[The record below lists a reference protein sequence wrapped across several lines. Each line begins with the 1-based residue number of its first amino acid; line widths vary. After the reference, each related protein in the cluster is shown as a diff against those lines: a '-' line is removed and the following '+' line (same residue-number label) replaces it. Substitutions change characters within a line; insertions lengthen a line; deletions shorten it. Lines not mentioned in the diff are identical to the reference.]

1 MHRRSNL
8 NETQG
13 RFLEG
18 FKFVQFFYEVSVIMM
33 LSYVF

>member
-8 NETQG
+8 NEMQG
-13 RFLEG
+13 RFLES
-18 FKFVQFFYEVSVIMM
+18 FKFVRFFYEVSVIMM